1 MTKVVIVGAGVA
13 GVNAATKLVD
23 NGFNGKITI
32 IDMGLD
38 PYRRPA
44 ADVMRGFLG
53 AGGWSDGKLTYH
65 TSIGGQLSKY
75 TGDEK
80 AMELFDQVIANFK
93 RFHPNP
99 SEVQC
104 SNPIAEPDFIK
115 PHFGLRLFPVWHVG
129 TDYLHEIGK
138 NWYDYLVSKGV
149 EFIWE
154 TKVTNIDFDKN
165 VVLFNDGW
173 EDYDTLIFGV
183 GKSGIDF
190 GKQLAEEYEL
200 PTEPKSVQIGVR
212 FEAPQ
217 KHFQKLIDISYDFK
231 LYQKF
236 EEKGVSLRSFCTNN
250 NAAYV
255 AAEHTYGD
263 VSYNGH
269 AKKDESYRND
279 MTNFGILME
288 IRDIDKPFDWSRTAV
303 EKLQCNGVGMF
314 YSPSHRVPSKTSE
327 GDYVETYVVDNMD
340 VLYDAIGDYATH
352 IEDFINDLEKVFPTL
367 GKDWGIYMPEVK
379 YLSPEPLVNYNDLSL
394 TRFPNVHF
402 VGDALSARG
411 ITVSG
416 AQGTLVAEQILVME
430 KEINDFLNDP
440 VNNKEPHEMGD
451 MHENLIGGLTM
462 PKENT
467 NKLNK

>member
-1 MTKVVIVGAGVA
+1 MNNVVIVGAGVA

-23 NGFNGKITI
+23 NNFKGKITI

-44 ADVMRGFLG
+44 SDVMRGFLG

-75 TGDEK
+75 TGEEK

-104 SNPIAEPDFIK
+104 SDPQEEPDFIK

-138 NWYDYLVSKGV
+138 NWHDYLVSKGV
-149 EFIWE
+149 DFVWE
-154 TKVTNIDFDKN
+154 TKVINIDFDKQMVMYDN
-165 VVLFNDGW
+165 GW
-173 EDYDTLIFGV
+173 EDYDELIFGV

-217 KHFQKLIDISYDFK
+217 EHFQKLIDISYDFK

-269 AKKDESYRND
+269 AKKDEAFRND

-288 IRDIDKPFDWSRTAV
+288 IRDIDKPFDWSRAAV
-303 EKLQCNGVGMF
+303 DKLQHEGVGMF
-314 YSPSHRVPSKTSE
+314 YSPSQRVPSKTSE
-327 GDYVETYVVDNMD
+327 GDYVECHVVDSID
-340 VLYDAIGDYATH
+340 VLYDAIGEYAIH
-352 IEDFINDLEKVFPTL
+352 IEDFIMDLEKVFPTL

-379 YLSPEPLVNYNDLSL
+379 YLSPEPLVNYDDLSL

-416 AQGTLVAEQILVME
+416 AQGTYVAEALLKQDYPDFIE
-430 KEINDFLNDP
+430 NINF
-440 VNNKEPHEMGD
+440 
-451 MHENLIGGLTM
+451 
-462 PKENT
+462 
-467 NKLNK
+467 